1 MGETKQG
8 EWTALIP
15 MSDELALEIIVA
27 VRIAEK
33 AGLTRP
39 GLAEEFWSRAR
50 KALFGSPAPLPC
62 KECQGEDFGD
72 CAGCGDAPVSAG
84 NYEWNAEPSGH
95 VYGGGAA
102 DA

>member
-8 EWTALIP
+8 TRIILVPLSTSEALQ
-15 MSDELALEIIVA
+15 IVGLLDL
-27 VRIAEK
+27 AEK
-33 AGLTRP
+33 DIAAYVGVSDM
-39 GLAEEFWSRAR
+39 FWSRFNQAFWEPS
-50 KALFGSPAPLPC
+50 KPTC

-84 NYEWNAEPSGH
+84 NYEWNAEPFGR
-95 VYGGGAA
+95 VFGGGAE